1 MNEDDF
7 EWDEAKARLNIRN
20 HGLSFE
26 VVREAFDD
34 FYAYE
39 WADERE
45 DYGEERFNITGMV
58 RGRLITVTYTMRGE
72 KFRLISASKAE
83 PRERRLYHEQA
94 D

>member
-1 MNEDDF
+1 MNNDVF
-7 EWDEAKARLNIRN
+7 EWDEAKARLNLQK

-26 VVREAFDD
+26 VAREVFED

-39 WADERE
+39 WADERK

-58 RGRLITVTYTMRGE
+58 RGRLITVTYTIRE
-72 KFRLISASKAE
+72 TKLRIISARKAE
-83 PRERRLYHEQA
+83 PRERRCYHEQK